1 MTINK
6 YLAGLL
12 TLAIT
17 VLTAA
22 VAIPVEAWRDPATV
36 WQFAGLVVSTIVT
49 TFLPLSKGRWA
60 AAIKVIG
67 SLAAS
72 IVANVVAFLTS
83 GGEWGITQWMLLGL
97 AVLLAL
103 AAELGVQI
111 RLDGTKA
118 ALADPTVSDAAVVAV
133 DKPAA
138 RVIAAKASTSDDA
151 AVQAIA
157 AEASRTAV
165 G

>member
-1 MTINK
+1 MAVNK

-22 VAIPVEAWRDPATV
+22 VAIPTESWQDAATV

-49 TFLPLSKGRWA
+49 IFLPLSSGAWA

-67 SLAAS
+67 SLISAV
-72 IVANVVAFLTS
+72 VANVVAFLVS
-83 GGEWGITQWMLLGL
+83 GGSWGVMQWMLLGL

-103 AAELGVQI
+103 AAELGVQV
-111 RLDGTKA
+111 RLASTKA
-118 ALADPTVSDAAVVAV
+118 ALAAPAVPDSIPIAV
-133 DKPAA
+133 DPQAV
-138 RVIAAKASTSDDA
+138 RVVDHS
-151 AVQAIA
+151 
-157 AEASRTAV
+157 V

>member
-1 MTINK
+1 MAVNK

-22 VAIPVEAWRDPATV
+22 VALPETAWRDAATV
-36 WQFAGLVVSTIVT
+36 WQFAGLVVATIVT
-49 TFLPLSKGRWA
+49 IFLPLSKGSWA

-67 SLAAS
+67 SLFAAV
-72 IVANVVAFLTS
+72 VANVVAYLVG
-83 GGEWGITQWMLLGL
+83 GGEWGVVQWMLLGL

-103 AAELGVQI
+103 AAELGVQVRI
-111 RLDGTKA
+111 ASTRE
-118 ALADPTVSDAAVVAV
+118 ALAAPSVSDSAVVAADPQAV
-133 DKPAA
+133 
-138 RVIAAKASTSDDA
+138 RVIDANA
-151 AVQAIA
+151 AV
-157 AEASRTAV
+157 

>member
-1 MTINK
+1 MVINK

-22 VAIPVEAWRDPATV
+22 VALPESAWQDPATV

-49 TFLPLSKGRWA
+49 IFLPLSRGRWA
-60 AAIKVIG
+60 AALKVIG
-67 SLAAS
+67 SLVSAV
-72 IVANVVAFLTS
+72 VANVVAYLAS
-83 GGEWGITQWMLLGL
+83 GGAWGFMQWMLLGL

-111 RLDGTKA
+111 RLDTTRL
-118 ALADPTVSDAAVVAV
+118 ALASPQISSE
-133 DKPAA
+133 AA
-138 RVIAAKASTSDDA
+138 RVVDPQAAAK
-151 AVQAIA
+151 V
-157 AEASRTAV
+157 V

>member
-1 MTINK
+1 MAVNK

-22 VAIPVEAWRDPATV
+22 VAIPTESWQDAATV

-49 TFLPLSKGRWA
+49 IFLPLSSGAWA

-67 SLAAS
+67 SLVSAV
-72 IVANVVAFLTS
+72 VANVVAFLVS
-83 GGEWGITQWMLLGL
+83 GGSWGVMQWMLLGL

-103 AAELGVQI
+103 AAELGVQV
-111 RLDGTKA
+111 RLASTKA
-118 ALADPTVSDAAVVAV
+118 ALAAPAVPDSIPIAV
-133 DKPAA
+133 DPQAV
-138 RVIAAKASTSDDA
+138 RVVDHS
-151 AVQAIA
+151 
-157 AEASRTAV
+157 V